1 MRDQITCH
9 HIFPHDNSHGLMS
22 NLLTLRPIMDAAT
35 QTIPRSRSNVEII
48 VIIIGP
54 DTTDRQIC
62 QLFSTSSVEDQIFP
76 DDCG

>member
-1 MRDQITCH
+1 
-9 HIFPHDNSHGLMS
+9 
-22 NLLTLRPIMDAAT
+22 MDAAT

-76 DDCG
+76 DDCGWV

>member
-1 MRDQITCH
+1 
-9 HIFPHDNSHGLMS
+9 
-22 NLLTLRPIMDAAT
+22 MDAAAT

-62 QLFSTSSVEDQIFP
+62 QLFSTSSVEDQIFL
-76 DDCG
+76 DDCGWVYNNHTDINFKNQEKVYVLYWKPNQ